1 MKTGKAPGLD
11 GIPNEVLKLVIL
23 YYPEL
28 LLSTFNVCLKEG
40 KFHNDW
46 KRQKLV
52 LLRKGDKP
60 LNRVSSY
67 RPLCLLDTMGK
78 LLESL
83 ILQRLKTHMEG
94 KNGMSDR
101 QYGFRKGRSTIN
113 AVQELV
119 NRAETAK
126 NFFYEL
132 TSFEVYFLFVSS

>member
-1 MKTGKAPGLD
+1 MNTGKAPGLD
-11 GIPNEVLKLVIL
+11 GIPNEVLELLIV

-28 LLSTFNVCLKEG
+28 LLSTFNICLQEG

-46 KRQKLV
+46 KMQKLV

-83 ILQRLKTHMEG
+83 ILQRLKTHSKG

-101 QYGFRKGRSTIN
+101 QYGFRKGRSAIN